1 MSYTAMLHIAWV
13 FLIEGVGGL
22 FPPAPFF
29 YTFLCCFQIIVYF
42 CPQETIKRIQYE
54 EAFPIH
60 DIDGAA
66 VGG

>member
-1 MSYTAMLHIAWV
+1 MESYAISS
-13 FLIEGVGGL
+13 
-22 FPPAPFF
+22 PFF
-29 YTFLCCFQIIVYF
+29 FAVSILLCIFAHKN
-42 CPQETIKRIQYE
+42 IKRIQYE